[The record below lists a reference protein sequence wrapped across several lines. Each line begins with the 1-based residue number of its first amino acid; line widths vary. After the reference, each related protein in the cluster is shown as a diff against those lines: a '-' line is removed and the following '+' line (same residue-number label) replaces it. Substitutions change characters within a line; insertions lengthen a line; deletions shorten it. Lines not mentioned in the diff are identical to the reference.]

1 MNDNDPLNYTYYI
14 IVYVIKRWCN
24 IYIGCNITK
33 RNFRMKNKNL
43 DYSQRFISFKL
54 IEFQSIFRDT
64 RFIFPFAIF
73 YCFEYFISRFVN
85 VAPEKIE
92 NHYSKIN
99 LVPSNADQ
107 KETLLSSSIIDFH
120 WQMSKFS
127 TFSILELWFRSL
139 YHLSTTLSPKLFNR
153 LTNKSAEQ
161 LPLVE

>member
-1 MNDNDPLNYTYYI
+1 
-14 IVYVIKRWCN
+14 
-24 IYIGCNITK
+24 
-33 RNFRMKNKNL
+33 MKNKNL
-43 DYSQRFISFKL
+43 DYSERFISFKL

-73 YCFEYFISRFVN
+73 YCFEFFISRFVN

-107 KETLLSSSIIDFH
+107 KEIFLSSSIIDFH

-153 LTNKSAEQ
+153 LTNKAPRTAATRRINFSPSNEGTRAILYPRVLSAR
-161 LPLVE
+161 